1 MQASE
6 NTQKAKFAEFGLC
19 EVRRI
24 PIPRT
29 PVNKGKRKGRGFR
42 PRPSPLRSPGLF
54 AYLIVPRGPPF
65 LKLREL
71 RAWMP
76 ASWSPSNGVTVFE
89 QPASLASFGSANH
102 TPRWKVCIGSN
113 FTPFLASALSTC
125 GGFTAPGEMANTSSL
140 KIPTKCPVP
149 WPWLSVAMS
158 PWYQETPKGVLARW
172 MRKTVK
178 SVFLAALLRVMYRFW
193 LPWPASV
200 TLTFAEAPLRHLPP
214 LTAAADCERTILNCL
229 RAALADDVLATAT
242 PASSAPTSN
251 AAPKMSHGRAR
262 FLVLIPLVPFLARS
276 SWSFRSLSTVNVER
290 GRLCA
295 SLCTPF
301 LRFGLA
307 YTNGWCS
314 LVKAA
319 LLPWVFLGCSRSPAA
334 RLRGGAS
341 EDLLTAGTPLGRVS
355 RAHGRCPI
363 PHQRH
368 PRRRSTMLLAPER
381 W

>member
-42 PRPSPLRSPGLF
+42 PRPSPLRSPGMF

-76 ASWSPSNGVTVFE
+76 ASWSPSNGVEVFE

-102 TPRWKVCIGSN
+102 TPRWKVCIGAN
-113 FTPFLASALSTC
+113 FTPSLASALSTC
-125 GGFTAPGEMANTSSL
+125 GGFTAPREMANTSSL

-158 PWYQETPKGVLARW
+158 PWYQETPKGVLGFW
-172 MRKTVK
+172 MRKTVN
-178 SVFLAALLRVMYRFW
+178 SVFLAALLRVTYRFW

-200 TLTFAEAPLRHLPP
+200 TLTLAYAPLRHLLP
-214 LTAAADCERTILNCL
+214 TAAADWERTILNLL
-229 RAALADDVLATAT
+229 RAGLADGFDVWAMAT
-242 PASSAPTSN
+242 PASSTPTSR
-251 AAPKMSHGRAR
+251 AAPNRSHGRAR
-262 FLVLIPLVPFLARS
+262 FLILLIALVPF
-276 SWSFRSLSTVNVER
+276 
-290 GRLCA
+290 
-295 SLCTPF
+295 
-301 LRFGLA
+301 
-307 YTNGWCS
+307 
-314 LVKAA
+314 
-319 LLPWVFLGCSRSPAA
+319 
-334 RLRGGAS
+334 
-341 EDLLTAGTPLGRVS
+341 
-355 RAHGRCPI
+355 
-363 PHQRH
+363 
-368 PRRRSTMLLAPER
+368 
-381 W
+381 